1 MLESMRKV
9 NLEKEQSASAAV
21 SSCCVAVRPGRG
33 QSQGP
38 VELIDEGVYRGVREA
53 CKDRHFP

>member
-9 NLEKEQSASAAV
+9 NLEKEQSAIRSRLQLLCG
-21 SSCCVAVRPGRG
+21 SPPGRG

-53 CKDRHFP
+53 CKAQHFP